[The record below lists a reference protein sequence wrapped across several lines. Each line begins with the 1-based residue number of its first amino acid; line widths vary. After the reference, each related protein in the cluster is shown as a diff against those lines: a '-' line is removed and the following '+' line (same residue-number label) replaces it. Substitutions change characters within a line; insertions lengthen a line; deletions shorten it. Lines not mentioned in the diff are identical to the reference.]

1 MKKDEIIEFI
11 ENVSLAEGCLK
22 QPAIDDQIHDF
33 ELKNKCIIPVD
44 LLFLLKITN
53 GVDFKLVRF
62 WSLNE
67 YKSLSRFFAEDES
80 KFFYSNYR
88 KNQLPEEGTGLLFDS
103 EGKWLFKEQE
113 FYFIFSDYNIESSF
127 WAINLSDGEPNNV
140 ICVYVSQNA
149 YRNVANS
156 LSEFIEIFNSQGM
169 EFLI

>member
-1 MKKDEIIEFI
+1 MKKDEIIKFI
-11 ENVSLAEGCLK
+11 ENVLLAEGCLK
-22 QPAIDDQIHDF
+22 QPAINDQVYDF

-53 GVDFKLVRF
+53 GFDFKLVRF
-62 WSLNE
+62 WPLNE
-67 YKSLSRFFAEDES
+67 YKSLSRFFTEDES
-80 KFFYSNYR
+80 KVFYTDYR
-88 KNQLPEEGTGLLFDS
+88 KNQLPEEGAGLLFDS
-103 EGKWLFKEQE
+103 EGKWLLKEQE

-127 WAINLSDGEPNNV
+127 WAINLSEGETNNV

-156 LSEFIEIFNSQGM
+156 LSEFIEIFNSQGL